1 MFSRT
6 SGTAGRALETLTRW
20 KKRGRPRIGTSSY
33 VIPLKT
39 VAQIR
44 QRRQAVVSADAA
56 VAMATAEG
64 GSTCAFHF
72 AVFFWDKYRRRLWG
86 VLESVWEAQKKGQ

>member
-72 AVFFWDKYRRRLWG
+72 AVFFLG
-86 VLESVWEAQKKGQ
+86 